1 MTHPETPCPRC
12 EGAARPETVRTAIW
26 HGDAVAIVED
36 IPALVCSVCL
46 EQFYSED
53 VSDAL
58 RQLIER
64 GFPDGEAA
72 RRVDVPVFSLQGRV
86 RERAV
91 LPSDTL
97 LD

>member
-1 MTHPETPCPRC
+1 
-12 EGAARPETVRTAIW
+12 VRTAIW
-26 HGDAVAIVED
+26 HGDAVAIFED
-36 IPALVCSVCL
+36 IPALVCAACL

-64 GFPDGEAA
+64 GFPDEEAA
-72 RRVDVPVFSLQGRV
+72 KRIDVPVFSLRGRV

-91 LPSDTL
+91 LPDDTL
-97 LD
+97 VD